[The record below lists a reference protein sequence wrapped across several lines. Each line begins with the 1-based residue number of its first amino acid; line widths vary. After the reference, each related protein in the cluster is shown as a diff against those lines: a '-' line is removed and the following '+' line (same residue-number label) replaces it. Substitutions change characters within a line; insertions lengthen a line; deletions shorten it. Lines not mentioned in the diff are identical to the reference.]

1 MAYSSLVYTAPFQ
14 YAKLK
19 YPAVGGLMA
28 NVIPH
33 LILQI
38 FFIERQ
44 QFDCETVFQVS

>member
-1 MAYSSLVYTAPFQ
+1 MAYSSLVYTAPLQ

-19 YPAVGGLMA
+19 YPEVSHLMA

-33 LILQI
+33 LIVQI

-44 QFDCETVFQVS
+44 QFDSGTVFQVS

>member
-19 YPAVGGLMA
+19 YPEVDCLMA
-28 NVIPH
+28 SVIPH
-33 LILQI
+33 VILQL
-38 FFIERQ
+38 FFTERQ